1 MAANDDYDMFTLADF
16 KVGQRIELHPAT
28 NLWMAGARYGTMV
41 RLGRK
46 HVHVRLDRVPGVKRV
61 PVELLRPV
69 PEW

>member
-1 MAANDDYDMFTLADF
+1 
-16 KVGQRIELHPAT
+16 
-28 NLWMAGARYGTMV
+28 MAGARYGTMV